1 MCHVNPET
9 AAHNIA
15 KIFCEQKYDGI
26 YYKVQKQWLVDRK
39 GDPDVFT
46 AKELAKLYFY
56 TYESAFSEMQEQ
68 NELSMELSMDSE

>member
-1 MCHVNPET
+1 MCCINPET

-15 KIFCEQKYDGI
+15 KIFCEQKYAEI
-26 YYKVQKQWLVDRK
+26 QSRSEKQCAAARK

-56 TYESAFSEMQEQ
+56 TYESAFSELLEQ
-68 NELSMELSMDSE
+68 NEHSKDLSMDFE